1 MEKYACI
8 KGMKNEPL
16 SHLVADLKKRKL
28 SDEKGD
34 TVVLLS
40 VQITLSSPT
49 LSLEVTAFTPPT
61 TLLKGKGKVGKRIW
75 DDPATALGRAHNV
88 VTDDELKSLTSL
100 PSHELVSRH
109 IHKLVQVYSFPSI
122 ASFLYTHTHTHTH
135 THTYILQLSSH
146 SSQVL
151 GDSLCL
157 MMDYLNTEEKV
168 MVANSKLEYVEAESS
183 KLRKDLIIAMDET
196 NKENEKIKELSEA
209 L

>member
-75 DDPATALGRAHNV
+75 DDLATALGRAHNV
-88 VTDDELKSLTSL
+88 VIDDELKSLTSF

-109 IHKLVQVYSFPSI
+109 IHKLV
-122 ASFLYTHTHTHTH
+122 
-135 THTYILQLSSH
+135 
-146 SSQVL
+146 
-151 GDSLCL
+151 
-157 MMDYLNTEEKV
+157 
-168 MVANSKLEYVEAESS
+168 
-183 KLRKDLIIAMDET
+183 
-196 NKENEKIKELSEA
+196 
-209 L
+209 